1 MTEATA
7 ARFVA
12 RDGAGWRFQ
21 YDVQLNNAR
30 TVDVVVVARRWEVAP
45 RRAVDALFTEDAAGA
60 GGDRALGETR
70 IAPGEAIRVQ
80 GTWTAPAREA
90 VARGMF
96 LVRTTDTTTGADVE
110 LWAHVGALALAAD
123 GESLD
128 EDEFPASAWLYDVEG
143 T

>member
-1 MTEATA
+1 
-7 ARFVA
+7 
-12 RDGAGWRFQ
+12 
-21 YDVQLNNAR
+21 
-30 TVDVVVVARRWEVAP
+30 
-45 RRAVDALFTEDAAGA
+45 
-60 GGDRALGETR
+60 
-70 IAPGEAIRVQ
+70 
-80 GTWTAPAREA
+80 
-90 VARGMF
+90 MF